1 MKSPLRNIFLN
12 KYSTP
17 FLCML
22 LVVLI
27 SNSSYAIAMW
37 AGIPDA
43 QLVKSPLIVK
53 ASYIGTTT
61 LTLNKKQLQL
71 GVLKVTETLKG
82 NKQDVVLIRLRIPPA
97 NSPRNSN
104 EISFQLGQKG
114 MWFLEHD
121 NQSKGVY
128 DIKHPL
134 RFIPEQQFKRRLPAL
149 LKLLD

>member
-1 MKSPLRNIFLN
+1 MKSPLFYISLTNYRM
-12 KYSTP
+12 P
-17 FLCML
+17 FLGIL
-22 LVVLI
+22 LLALVP
-27 SNSSYAIAMW
+27 SSSYAMW
-37 AGIPDA
+37 AGIPDT

-53 ASYIGTTT
+53 ANYIGTTT

-82 NKQDVVLIRLRIPPA
+82 NKQDVVLIRLRISPA
-97 NSPRNSN
+97 NSPRSSN

-114 MWFLEHD
+114 MWFLERD
-121 NQSKGVY
+121 NQRKGVY
-128 DIKHPL
+128 EIKHPQ